1 MDNKIDLAS
10 GAINVFGEKIE
21 VCSEETM
28 TGYLRNGSCET
39 LDDDIGSHTVC
50 AKVTKKFLEYS
61 RDKGNDLMTPRP
73 ELGFPG
79 LKDGDKWCVCAARWL
94 EALNDNVA
102 PPILIKSTNRLA
114 LEVIDIDLLKKHAID
129 LL

>member
-39 LDDDIGSHTVC
+39 LDDDVGSHTVC

>member
-10 GAINVFGEKIE
+10 GVINVFGEKIE

-39 LDDDIGSHTVC
+39 LDDDVGSHTVC

-61 RDKGNDLMTPRP
+61 RDKGNDLITPRP

>member
-1 MDNKIDLAS
+1 MDNEIDLAS

-61 RDKGNDLMTPRP
+61 RDKGNDLITPRP
-73 ELGFPG
+73 ELNFPG

-114 LEVIDIDLLKKHAID
+114 LEVIDIDLLKEHAVD

>member
-10 GAINVFGEKIE
+10 GVINVFGEKIE

-39 LDDDIGSHTVC
+39 LDDDVGSHTVC

-114 LEVIDIDLLKKHAID
+114 LEVIDIDLLKKHAVD

>member
-61 RDKGNDLMTPRP
+61 RDKGNDLITPRP
-73 ELGFPG
+73 ELNFPG
-79 LKDGDKWCVCAARWL
+79 LKDGDKWCLCAARWL
-94 EALNDNVA
+94 EAHNDNVA
-102 PPILIKSTNRLA
+102 PPIIIRSTNKLA
-114 LEVIDIDLLKKHAID
+114 LDVIGITLLKKYAID

>member
-28 TGYLRNGSCET
+28 TGYLRNGACET

>member
-21 VCSEETM
+21 VCSKETM

-114 LEVIDIDLLKKHAID
+114 LEVIDIDLLKKHAVD

>member
-21 VCSEETM
+21 VCSKETM

-61 RDKGNDLMTPRP
+61 RDKGNDLITPRP
-73 ELGFPG
+73 ELNFPG
-79 LKDGDKWCVCAARWL
+79 LKDGDKWCLCAARWL
-94 EALNDNVA
+94 EAHNDNVA
-102 PPILIKSTNRLA
+102 PPIIIRSTNKLA
-114 LEVIDIDLLKKHAID
+114 LDVIGITLLKKYAID

>member
-1 MDNKIDLAS
+1 
-10 GAINVFGEKIE
+10 
-21 VCSEETM
+21 M

-61 RDKGNDLMTPRP
+61 RDKGNDLITPRP
-73 ELGFPG
+73 ELNFPG

-114 LEVIDIDLLKKHAID
+114 LEVIDIDLLKEHAVD